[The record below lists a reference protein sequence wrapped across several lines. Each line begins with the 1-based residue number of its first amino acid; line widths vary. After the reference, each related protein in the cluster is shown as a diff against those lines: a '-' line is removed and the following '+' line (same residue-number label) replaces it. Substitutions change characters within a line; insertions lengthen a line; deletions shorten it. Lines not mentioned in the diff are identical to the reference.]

1 MQCFLGVDRFTPI
14 VPIRRDVG
22 LVPGSIHTTGSLKCC
37 NPTVQLSNQHDRE
50 QDKPLLSIM
59 ALLTHLHATMY
70 GRKRCFSSVQRSR
83 LTVLLHN
90 SWSIAST
97 SMLHFHDPVM
107 REVSAIRVLVSTL
120 VWFFLYYFICCI
132 VVRQKNT
139 QTCYL
144 SEQCE
149 FPGLIKELYIFVVV
163 KTNIQHVEGRKENHV
178 VS

>member
-22 LVPGSIHTTGSLKCC
+22 LVPGSIHC

-120 VWFFLYYFICCI
+120 VWLFFVLLYLLYCSETEKYLNMLFIRA
-132 VVRQKNT
+132 VR
-139 QTCYL
+139 
-144 SEQCE
+144 
-149 FPGLIKELYIFVVV
+149 
-163 KTNIQHVEGRKENHV
+163 
-178 VS
+178 VSWTDQRALHLCRSQN